1 MKLTPAGL
9 VGRVGLVGRGGLVR
23 RVAFALLLIALIGVP
38 ALLDLPYPPHLP
50 YLPHLPHLSAQEG
63 RGRTEALARR
73 VNERIEALQR
83 EAERLAGEART
94 LVGDLRKLE
103 IERDLQSEQ
112 LAQAQ
117 AAVAGTQAELEK
129 TTRRLAQLDQQRAAQ
144 LPDLRAQLVDLYKR
158 GRGGYAR
165 MLLEADGVR
174 DLGRT
179 TRAISALIRINEQ
192 RIDDHRRTLENLRTE
207 RAALEQKGTELR
219 AHEAEARRARA
230 AADRAV
236 AARAALIDQIDN
248 RRDLN
253 AQLAGELQVASERLQ
268 QQVENL
274 ASGRPAEA
282 VDVPVAAFRGALEWP
297 VAGRVTGRFGEGSN
311 RVGGAAVRNGI
322 EIGAPAGSVATA
334 VHGGTV
340 AYAEAFSG
348 FGTLVIVDHGRE
360 VYSLYGY
367 LASASVERGQ
377 TVEGGMEVGRVG
389 SAPAGP
395 PALYFEIRV
404 DGRSVDPVQ
413 WLRVR

>member
-1 MKLTPAGL
+1 M
-9 VGRVGLVGRGGLVR
+9 R
-23 RVAFALLLIALIGVP
+23 
-38 ALLDLPYPPHLP
+38 
-50 YLPHLPHLSAQEG
+50 AQEG
-63 RGRTEALARR
+63 RARTEALAQR
-73 VNERIEALQR
+73 VNERIQALQR
-83 EAERLAGEART
+83 EADRLAGEART
-94 LVGDLRKLE
+94 LVGDLRRLE
-103 IERDLQSEQ
+103 IERDLQAERLAQAGAAAAEAQAGLQQATSQ
-112 LAQAQ
+112 LAQ
-117 AAVAGTQAELEK
+117 LE
-129 TTRRLAQLDQQRAAQ
+129 QQRAAQ
-144 LPDLRAQLVDLYKR
+144 LPDLKAQLVDLYKR

-179 TRAISALIRINEQ
+179 TRAVSALVRINEQ
-192 RIDDHRRTLENLRTE
+192 RLAEHRRTLENLRQE
-207 RAALEQKGTELR
+207 RATVEQKAAELK
-219 AHEAEARRARA
+219 AHEEEMRRARA
-230 AADRAV
+230 AADRAL
-236 AARAALIDQIDN
+236 AARTALIEQIDK

-253 AQLAGELQVASERLQ
+253 AQLAGELQVAHERLQ
-268 QQVENL
+268 QQVANL
-274 ASGRPAEA
+274 ASGRPGEA
-282 VDVPVAAFRGALEWP
+282 VDVPVAAFRGALDWP
-297 VAGRVTGRFGEGSN
+297 AAGRVTGRFGQGSD

-322 EIGAPAGSVATA
+322 EIAAPADSPVTA

-340 AYAEAFSG
+340 AYADAFSG

-377 TVEGGMEVGRVG
+377 TVEAGMELGRVG

>member
-1 MKLTPAGL
+1 
-9 VGRVGLVGRGGLVR
+9 VG
-23 RVAFALLLIALIGVP
+23 
-38 ALLDLPYPPHLP
+38 
-50 YLPHLPHLSAQEG
+50 
-63 RGRTEALARR
+63 
-73 VNERIEALQR
+73 
-83 EAERLAGEART
+83 
-94 LVGDLRKLE
+94 
-103 IERDLQSEQ
+103 
-112 LAQAQ
+112 
-117 AAVAGTQAELEK
+117 
-129 TTRRLAQLDQQRAAQ
+129 
-144 LPDLRAQLVDLYKR
+144 LYKR

-219 AHEAEARRARA
+219 AHETEARRARA

-253 AQLAGELQVASERLQ
+253 AQLAGELRVASDRLQ
-268 QQVENL
+268 QQIENL

-297 VAGRVTGRFGEGSN
+297 VAGRVTGRFGESSN
-311 RVGGAAVRNGI
+311 RVGGATVRNGI
-322 EIGAPAGSVATA
+322 EIAAPAGGVATA

-340 AYAEAFSG
+340 AYADAFSG

-413 WLRVR
+413 WLKSR